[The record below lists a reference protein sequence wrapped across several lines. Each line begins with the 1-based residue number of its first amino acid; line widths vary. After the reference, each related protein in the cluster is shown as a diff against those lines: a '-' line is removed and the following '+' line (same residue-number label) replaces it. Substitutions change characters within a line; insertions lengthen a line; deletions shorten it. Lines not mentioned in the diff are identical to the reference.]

1 MRVAAILVVDD
12 DADVRE
18 AMAAALEAEGSRRRT
33 GCERRRRA
41 LLPTRARA
49 PFGWQFHREMQ
60 ADAAIATIPVVVLSA
75 WRDGDAPVP
84 VDASR
89 FLPKPVEVKELLSFA
104 ARYCQ

>member
-1 MRVAAILVVDD
+1 MPV
-12 DADVRE
+12 
-18 AMAAALEAEGSRRRT
+18 MN
-33 GCERRRRA
+33 
-41 LLPTRARA
+41 
-49 PFGWQFHREMQ
+49 GWQFHRETQ

-89 FLPKPVEVKELLSFA
+89 FLPKPVEVKEVLAFA